1 MISAVKAASSLESCA
16 ASIGAARLSDMP
28 SSVITSQFPGS
39 NDGYASNSHRL
50 RRLSAYA
57 DKAGL
62 NKKTRPAS
70 VQMWRCG
77 SRPRDA
83 LSEFE
88 YSVLIGICRL
98 IVVCHM

>member
-1 MISAVKAASSLESCA
+1 MTIPAAAPA
-16 ASIGAARLSDMP
+16 AWRVSEIGSR
-28 SSVITSQFPGS
+28 FPGS
-39 NDGYASNSHRL
+39 NDGYASNPNRL

-57 DKAGL
+57 DKAGF

-77 SRPRDA
+77 GRPRDA
-83 LSEFE
+83 LGEFE
-88 YSVLIGICRL
+88 YSVLIGIYRL